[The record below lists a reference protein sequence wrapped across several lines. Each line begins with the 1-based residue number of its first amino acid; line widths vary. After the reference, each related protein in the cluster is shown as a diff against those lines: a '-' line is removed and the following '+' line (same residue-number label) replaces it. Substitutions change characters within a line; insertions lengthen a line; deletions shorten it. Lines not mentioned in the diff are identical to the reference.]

1 MNIGVSGANGFV
13 GSALVD
19 HLRGQHE
26 LTLFVRRERAAATTG
41 ARAILCDLATQLPTR
56 QALSALDVF
65 VHCAHGP
72 TLGPALAKDLFER
85 YQQANPSGLFIF
97 VSSINTQVPAL
108 SWDLY
113 TRFKTMSE
121 GLLKGVSAHIPAV
134 ILRPAFIVSPQHPGS
149 LSPFLRVARLFRVLP
164 VPNRGPRHL
173 FVALADLAEQVVP
186 LSEAYRAQAG
196 VHEVD
201 LVGSALH
208 PLGLIL
214 AKAARE
220 SGFRGPCLPLPRA
233 LCSPISAALPPVTVA
248 LCKVK
253 KLCMDLDILPRHG
266 EHTLVCRPSRP
277 VLGLN
282 FSWRL

>member
-1 MNIGVSGANGFV
+1 MNIGISGANGFV

-19 HLRGQHE
+19 HLCGQHE
-26 LTLFVRRERAAATTG
+26 LTLFVRRERTVAATS
-41 ARAILCDLATQLPTR
+41 ARTVLCDLATQLPTR
-56 QALSALDVF
+56 QALSSLDVL

-72 TLGPALAKDLFER
+72 TLDPALAKDLFER

-134 ILRPAFIVSPQHPGS
+134 ILRPAFVVSPRHAGS
-149 LSPFLRVARLFRVLP
+149 LSPFLLMARVLRVLP

-173 FVALADLAEQVVP
+173 FVALSDLAEQVVP
-186 LSEAYRAQAG
+186 LADTYRDQVG

-201 LVGSALH
+201 LVGSALY

-214 AKAARE
+214 KKAARE

-233 LCSPISAALPPVTVA
+233 LCSPISAALPPATVA

-253 KLCMDLDILPRHG
+253 KMCMDLDVLPQHS
-266 EHTLVCRPSRP
+266 EHTHVLRPARS
-277 VLGLN
+277 VLGLS
-282 FSWRL
+282 FRWRF

>member
-1 MNIGVSGANGFV
+1 VNIGISGANGFV
-13 GSALVD
+13 GSALVG
-19 HLRGQHE
+19 HLCGQHE

-41 ARAILCDLATQLPTR
+41 ARTVLCDLATQLPTR
-56 QALSALDVF
+56 ETLSSLDVF

-72 TLGPALAKDLFER
+72 ALGPALARDLFER

-108 SWDLY
+108 SWDVY

-121 GLLKGVSAHIPAV
+121 GLLKGVSARIPAV

-149 LSPFLRVARLFRVLP
+149 LSPFLRVARTFRVLP
-164 VPNRGPRHL
+164 VPKGGPRHF

-186 LSEAYRAQAG
+186 LAEAYRAQAG
-196 VHEVD
+196 IHEVD
-201 LVGSALH
+201 LVGNALY

-214 AKAARE
+214 KKAARE
-220 SGFRGPCLPLPRA
+220 SGFRGPCLALPRA
-233 LCSPISAALPPVTVA
+233 LCSPIAAALPPATVA

-253 KLCMDLDILPRHG
+253 KLYMDLDVLPQHG
-266 EHTLVCRPSRP
+266 EHTRVCRPSRS

-282 FSWRL
+282 FTWRL